1 MKLWGYEIFRYLS
14 EEEALRED
22 IADLSTE
29 ITIKQKLVEELENS
43 QKRLTL
49 IKHQYEE
56 KMSLLQTKI
65 KETEDERDKV
75 CNELLLIAED
85 RTLLYMPTDV

>member
-1 MKLWGYEIFRYLS
+1 MKKLWGYEIFRYFS

-75 CNELLLIAED
+75 S
-85 RTLLYMPTDV
+85 